1 MRDDGGDGFDG
12 DDDEEVLLLAEMD
25 VRIGDEPPLMTTS
38 ASSVDEDGVGV
49 GLRPLTLR
57 LRAISLARLDEIRC
71 ILRSRA

>member
-1 MRDDGGDGFDG
+1 MRVGG
-12 DDDEEVLLLAEMD
+12 DDDDVLLLLVN
-25 VRIGDEPPLMTTS
+25 VRIGEVLPLMTTS

-57 LRAISLARLDEIRC
+57 LRAMSLARLDEIRC